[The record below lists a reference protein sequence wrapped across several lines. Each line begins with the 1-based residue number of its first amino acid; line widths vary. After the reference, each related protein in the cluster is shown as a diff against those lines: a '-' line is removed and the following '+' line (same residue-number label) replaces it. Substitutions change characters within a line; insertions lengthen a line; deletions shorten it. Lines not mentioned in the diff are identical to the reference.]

1 MRGNEFKRISNRDS
15 GDSDMQV
22 ARGNSDWFAQWICIS
37 MVAKLCMA
45 RARVKARFTLLSKQA
60 ISRGYVVDMDVFQL
74 GLLKRELSVL
84 SET

>member
-1 MRGNEFKRISNRDS
+1 
-15 GDSDMQV
+15 
-22 ARGNSDWFAQWICIS
+22 

-74 GLLKRELSVL
+74 GLLKKELLVL
-84 SET
+84 IET